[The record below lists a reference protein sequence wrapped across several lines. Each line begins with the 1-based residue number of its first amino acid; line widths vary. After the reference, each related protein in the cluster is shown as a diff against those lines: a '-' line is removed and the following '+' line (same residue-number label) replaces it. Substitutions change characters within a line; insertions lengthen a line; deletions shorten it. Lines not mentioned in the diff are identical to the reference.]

1 MMESYLQQ
9 VIQCAISKALLDKVT
24 FVEDIQFMADIDITV
39 DKTDTACFVISER
52 MLKENSH
59 IYQRQFSLLFGE
71 KNEAVNIEEKQLPTT
86 EDQLSLSNGIIPSD
100 QGESTLRQRT
110 APSDQGESTHRESTV
125 PSDQGE
131 STQRQG
137 TVPSDQGESTP
148 REGMEMEN
156 TADEILESVLTESQ
170 SNEVERQDRHGV
182 MVTDTETQT
191 ENFTSVQL
199 KRKPRKS
206 ANQQKKTKSVTDS
219 PKESTSQMNQ
229 EPEVMD
235 IKTEVI
241 SDDDHTE
248 TAGSVTIVSPLPPS
262 DLQTNTINNVT
273 CPLCPTQFRS
283 QKAVENHLKVTHD
296 IGNIYRCQV
305 STCQELCQSN
315 TALHQ
320 HMMMIHGGPEGE
332 EAQSESPPKKKR
344 GRKPKN
350 LNKEMSV
357 PLKEKEVSVAG
368 DEIADTP
375 LVKPKARPKTAKKQ
389 KGRKPGRKKGGLKLT
404 LKTSAAAVD
413 DKGTQK
419 CAECPKEYA
428 SKRALNRHIKTAH
441 DVMKYNCDICDKV
454 FSSKETMYHHRRGI
468 HSDSKPYKCQQCDA
482 SFSFNHSLR
491 LHILKHSGARPFECK
506 ECNKTYLTSN
516 HLKMHVEGVH
526 GGKKN
531 HTCKICGKC
540 FSYTT
545 SLKVHEMTHGE
556 YRPYRCNTCGQGF
569 VNSHSLKYHKESK
582 HSQNT
587 WFECDLCGKKYK
599 TEFLMKTHRR
609 RHTADGSRFMCDICG
624 RQFMYKSTLEIHA
637 AVHSDAKSFQC
648 STCGKSFKTYA
659 TLYSH
664 QYVHK
669 SESPYNC
676 PECGKSF
683 KTKERC
689 KAHQKRHSGLK
700 PFECKE
706 CGRCF
711 PDKGGLSKHT
721 KTVHCEVKM
730 FVCDICGKSCSRADN
745 LRVHM
750 KIHNKQVDG
759 NISGRKLHQTSK
771 QGKPLTVMETPED
784 LEQKDQQG
792 QEYLNISPNSSPPH
806 TMTIPRIYPDRP
818 DAPPFIPNATDPLP
832 IPSGGHGILLTTQE
846 SELGSIANS
855 SIHPS
860 NPLLTV
866 PNTTSQAPPGS
877 SYMYMWPY
885 IHTQHQQDQAGP
897 SNQFF

>member
-1 MMESYLQQ
+1 MESYLQQ
-9 VIQCAISKALLDKVT
+9 VVQCAISKALLDKVT

-39 DKTDTACFVISER
+39 DKTDSACFVVSER
-52 MLKENSH
+52 ILKENTH
-59 IYQRQFSLLFGE
+59 IYQRQFSLLFGGE
-71 KNEAVNIEEKQLPTT
+71 NEAVNIENRQIPTT
-86 EDQLSLSNGIIPSD
+86 EEQLSLSDGTIPSE
-100 QGESTLRQRT
+100 QGKCSEM
-110 APSDQGESTHRESTV
+110 DDTV
-125 PSDQGE
+125 PSDQGI
-131 STQRQG
+131 TQR
-137 TVPSDQGESTP
+137 
-148 REGMEMEN
+148 EGLEMEKERS
-156 TADEILESVLTESQ
+156 ADELLESVLTEPQ
-170 SNEVERQDRHGV
+170 SIEVERQDKHGV
-182 MVTDTETQT
+182 IVTDTETQT
-191 ENFTSVQL
+191 ENVTSFQ
-199 KRKPRKS
+199 RKPRKS
-206 ANQQKKTKSVTDS
+206 ANQQKKSKALTDS
-219 PKESTSQMNQ
+219 PKETTQVNQ

-262 DLQTNTINNVT
+262 DLQTNTANNVT
-273 CPLCPTQFRS
+273 CPLCSTQFRS
-283 QKAVENHLKVTHD
+283 QKAVENHLRVTHD

-305 STCQELCQSN
+305 SSCQELCQSN

-320 HMMMIHGGPEGE
+320 HMMMSHGGAEGD
-332 EAQSESPPKKKR
+332 QVLPESPPKKKR

-350 LNKEMSV
+350 LNKETSV
-357 PLKEKEVSVAG
+357 SYKEKEDSLNV

-375 LVKPKARPKTAKKQ
+375 VEKPKTRPKTAKKQ
-389 KGRKPGRKKGGLKLT
+389 RGRKPGRKKGGLKLT
-404 LKTSAAAVD
+404 LKTSAAAAAV
-413 DKGTQK
+413 KGMQK
-419 CAECPKEYA
+419 CVECSKEYS
-428 SKRALNRHIKTAH
+428 SKRALNRHIKTVH
-441 DVMKYNCDICDKV
+441 DVMKYNCDICEKV

-482 SFSFNHSLR
+482 TFSFNHSLR
-491 LHILKHSGARPFECK
+491 LHILKHSGARPFKCK

-531 HTCKICGKC
+531 YTCKICGKC

-637 AVHSDAKSFQC
+637 AVHSDQKSFQC

-721 KTVHCEVKM
+721 KTVHCEVKL

-759 NISGRKLHQTSK
+759 NIAGRKLHLTPK
-771 QGKPLTVMETPED
+771 QGKPVTVMEAPE
-784 LEQKDQQG
+784 EQPG
-792 QEYLNISPNSSPPH
+792 QDYLNISPHSSPPH

-832 IPSGGHGILLTTQE
+832 IPTGGHGILLTTQE
-846 SELGSIANS
+846 SELGGITNS

-866 PNTTSQAPPGS
+866 PTTTSQPPPGS